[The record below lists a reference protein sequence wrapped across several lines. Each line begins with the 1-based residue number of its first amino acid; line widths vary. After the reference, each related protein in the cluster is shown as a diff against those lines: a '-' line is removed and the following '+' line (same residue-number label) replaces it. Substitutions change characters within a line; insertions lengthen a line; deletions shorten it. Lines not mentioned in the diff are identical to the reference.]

1 MFRLSFAFA
10 AIAVLSLINF
20 YSYKRFL
27 KRLDIFCK
35 IQGVI
40 KWLMI
45 LMNLCEI
52 FYFAVLRLDNLDPI
66 LYLLFSAMIGV
77 SFMLFCVALVY
88 DLFHIP
94 YAKIPHDYSRRL
106 FIKMVFDVT
115 MLILAFSYIAKG
127 FLNGMKAPRIKEVDI
142 FIGGLASELSVVQIT
157 DLHIG
162 KTLGK
167 DFMDAVVQQINALD
181 ADIVVITGD
190 LVDMPVN
197 QIGDKLDAL
206 RAIESRLGVYYVPG
220 NHEYFYGVN
229 TIMEHVRS
237 LGVHVL
243 DNRSMVIN
251 HTINLVGVM
260 DMMGKRFDFEPPD
273 LAKALLHV
281 KPELPTILLSHQ
293 PKFVNEVKDEKIDLI
308 LSGHTHGGQIFPFGL
323 LVLLDQ
329 PYLSGLYQH
338 SAQTQVFVS
347 NGAGYWG
354 PAVRIMAPSE
364 IVKIHL
370 KPKVKA

>member
-27 KRLDIFCK
+27 KRLDIFFK
-35 IQGVI
+35 MQRVI

-45 LMNLCEI
+45 VMTLCEI
-52 FYFAVLRLDNLDPI
+52 FYFLVLRLDNLDPI

-77 SFMLFCVALVY
+77 SFMLFCVAIVY

-127 FLNGMKAPRIKEVDI
+127 FFNGMKAPRINEVDVVI
-142 FIGGLASELSVVQIT
+142 DGLESELCIVQIT

-167 DFMDAVVQQINALD
+167 SFMDAVVKQINALD

-206 RAIESRLGVYYVPG
+206 RSIESRLGVYYVPG

-229 TIMEHVRS
+229 HIMEHVRS

-251 HTINLVGVM
+251 HTINLAGVM
-260 DMMGKRFDFEPPD
+260 DMSGKRFDFAPPE

-293 PKFVNEVKDEKIDLI
+293 PKIVSEMHGEKIDLI

-338 SAQTQVFVS
+338 SKQTQVFVS

-364 IVKIHL
+364 IVKL
-370 KPKVKA
+370 NLKVKKA

>member
-27 KRLDIFCK
+27 KRLDIFGK
-35 IQGVI
+35 LQGVI
-40 KWLMI
+40 KWAMI
-45 LMNLCEI
+45 AMTLCEI

-66 LYLLFSAMIGV
+66 LYLLFSAMIGI
-77 SFMLFCVALVY
+77 SFMLFCVAIVY
-88 DLFHIP
+88 DLMHIP

-106 FIKMVFDVT
+106 FVKMVFDVT
-115 MLILAFSYIAKG
+115 MLILALSYMTKG
-127 FLNGMKAPRIKEVDI
+127 FINGMKAPRIKEVDI
-142 FIGGLASELSVVQIT
+142 VIEGLKEELTIVQIT
-157 DLHIG
+157 DVHIG

-167 DFMDAVVQQINALD
+167 AFLDDIVKQINALD
-181 ADIVVITGD
+181 ADMVVITGD

-197 QIGDKLDAL
+197 QIGDKLDSL
-206 RAIESRLGVYYVPG
+206 SSIKSRLGVYYVPG

-229 TIMEHVRS
+229 AIMEHVRS

-243 DNRSMVIN
+243 SNHSIVIN
-251 HTINLVGVM
+251 QTINLAGVM

-293 PKFVNEVKDEKIDLI
+293 PKFVHEIKDEKIDLI

-338 SAQTQVFVS
+338 SARTQIFVS

-370 KPKVKA
+370 KPKVTA

>member
-27 KRLDIFCK
+27 KRLDLFFK

-40 KWLMI
+40 KWAMI
-45 LMNLCEI
+45 VITLCEI
-52 FYFAVLRLDNLDPI
+52 CYFLVLRLDNLDPI
-66 LYLLFSAMIGV
+66 LYTLFSAMIGV
-77 SFMLFCVALVY
+77 SFMLFCVALLY

-115 MLILAFSYIAKG
+115 MLILALSYITKG
-127 FLNGMKAPRIKEVDI
+127 FLNGMKAPRIKEVDV
-142 FIGGLASELSVVQIT
+142 FIDGLESELSIVQIT
-157 DLHIG
+157 DVHIG

-167 DFMDAVVQQINALD
+167 SFMDDVVKQVNALD
-181 ADIVVITGD
+181 ADMVVITGD
-190 LVDMPVN
+190 LIDMPVN
-197 QIGDKLDAL
+197 QIGDKLDSL
-206 RAIESRLGVYYVPG
+206 RTIQSRLGVYYVPG
-220 NHEYFYGVN
+220 NHEYFYGVHK
-229 TIMEHVRS
+229 IMEHVHT
-237 LGVHVL
+237 LGVHIL
-243 DNRSMVIN
+243 SNRSMVIN
-251 HTINLVGVM
+251 HTINLAGVM
-260 DMMGKRFDFEPPD
+260 DMSGKRFDFEPPD
-273 LAKALLHV
+273 LKRALLHV

-293 PKFVNEVKDEKIDLI
+293 PKIVKEMSGEKIDLI

-338 SAQTQVFVS
+338 SKHTQVFVS
-347 NGAGYWG
+347 NGAGFWG

-364 IVKIHL
+364 IVKINL
-370 KPKVKA
+370 KVKKA

>member
-1 MFRLSFAFA
+1 MFRLTFAFA
-10 AIAVLSLINF
+10 AIAVLTLINF

-27 KRLDIFCK
+27 KRLDIFVK
-35 IQGVI
+35 IQGVM
-40 KWLMI
+40 KWGMVVI
-45 LMNLCEI
+45 TLCEI
-52 FYFAVLRLDNLDPI
+52 CYFLVLRLDNLDPI
-66 LYLLFSAMIGV
+66 LYRLFSAMIGV
-77 SFMLFCVALVY
+77 SFMLFCVVLLY

-115 MLILAFSYIAKG
+115 MLILALSYITKG
-127 FLNGMKAPRIKEVDI
+127 FLNGMKAPRINEVDV
-142 FIGGLASELSVVQIT
+142 FIDGLESELSIVQIT

-167 DFMDAVVQQINALD
+167 LFMDAVVKQINALD
-181 ADIVVITGD
+181 ADMVVITGD
-190 LVDMPVN
+190 LVDMPVA
-197 QIGDKLDAL
+197 QIGDTLDGL
-206 RAIESRLGVYYVPG
+206 RDIQSRLGVYYVPG

-229 TIMEHVRS
+229 HIMDHVR
-237 LGVHVL
+237 LRGVHVL
-243 DNRSMVIN
+243 SNRSIIIN
-251 HTINLVGVM
+251 HTINLAGVM
-260 DMMGKRFDFEPPD
+260 DMSGKRFDFEPPD
-273 LAKALLHV
+273 LKRALLHV
-281 KPELPTILLSHQ
+281 NPELPTILLSHQ
-293 PKFVNEVKDEKIDLI
+293 PKIVKEMNHEKIDLI

-338 SAQTQVFVS
+338 SKQTQVFVS

-364 IVKIHL
+364 IVKINL
-370 KPKVKA
+370 KVKKV

>member
-1 MFRLSFAFA
+1 MFRLSFALA

-20 YSYKRFL
+20 YSYRRFL

-40 KWLMI
+40 KWVMI
-45 LMNLCEI
+45 AMTLCEV
-52 FYFAVLRLDNLDPI
+52 FYFLVLRLDNLDPI

-77 SFMLFCVALVY
+77 SFMLFCVAIVY

-115 MLILAFSYIAKG
+115 MLLLALSYIAKG
-127 FLNGMKAPRIKEVDI
+127 FYNGMKAPRIKEVDVVI
-142 FIGGLASELSVVQIT
+142 DGLESPLSIVQIT

-167 DFMDAVVQQINALD
+167 AFMDYVVKQINTLD

-190 LVDMPVN
+190 LVDMPVE
-197 QIGDKLDAL
+197 QIGDKLDSL
-206 RAIESRLGVYYVPG
+206 RAIQSRLGVYYVPG

-229 TIMEHVRS
+229 KIMEHIRT
-237 LGVHVL
+237 LGVQIL
-243 DNRSMVIN
+243 SNRSIVIN
-251 HTINLVGVM
+251 HTINLAGVM

-281 KPELPTILLSHQ
+281 KPELPTIAHQQNGEINYRMKVLFRSRVMKYTPTLPVWKQCSTNFLS
-293 PKFVNEVKDEKIDLI
+293 K
-308 LSGHTHGGQIFPFGL
+308 
-323 LVLLDQ
+323 
-329 PYLSGLYQH
+329 
-338 SAQTQVFVS
+338 
-347 NGAGYWG
+347 
-354 PAVRIMAPSE
+354 
-364 IVKIHL
+364 
-370 KPKVKA
+370 KPK

>member
-1 MFRLSFAFA
+1 M
-10 AIAVLSLINF
+10 IA
-20 YSYKRFL
+20 
-27 KRLDIFCK
+27 
-35 IQGVI
+35 
-40 KWLMI
+40 MT
-45 LMNLCEI
+45 LCEI

-77 SFMLFCVALVY
+77 SFMLFCVAIVY

-127 FLNGMKAPRIKEVDI
+127 FLNGMKAPRIKEVDV
-142 FIGGLASELSVVQIT
+142 FIDGLASELSLVQIT

-167 DFMDAVVQQINALD
+167 AFMDAVVQQINALD

-197 QIGDKLDAL
+197 QIGDKLDSL

-229 TIMEHVRS
+229 AIMEHVRS

-243 DNRSMVIN
+243 DNRSIVIN
-251 HTINLVGVM
+251 HTINLAGVM

-273 LAKALLHV
+273 LGKALLHV

-293 PKFVNEVKDEKIDLI
+293 PKFVHEMNGEKIDLI

-338 SAQTQVFVS
+338 SKQTQIFVS

-364 IVKIHL
+364 IVKL
-370 KPKVKA
+370 TLKVKKA

>member
-1 MFRLSFAFA
+1 MFRLTFAFA

-20 YSYKRFL
+20 YSYRRFL
-27 KRLDIFCK
+27 KRLDIFFK
-35 IQGVI
+35 IQGVM
-40 KWLMI
+40 KWGMVAI
-45 LMNLCEI
+45 TLCEI
-52 FYFAVLRLDNLDPI
+52 CYFLVLRLDNLDPI
-66 LYLLFSAMIGV
+66 LYMLFSAMIGV
-77 SFMLFCVALVY
+77 SFMLFCVALLY
-88 DLFHIP
+88 DLFQIP
-94 YAKIPHDYSRRL
+94 YARIPHDYSRRL

-115 MLILAFSYIAKG
+115 MLILALSYITKG
-127 FLNGMKAPRIKEVDI
+127 FINGMKAPRIKELDV
-142 FIGGLASELSVVQIT
+142 FIDGLESELSIVQIT

-167 DFMDAVVQQINALD
+167 SFMDAVVKQVNALD

-197 QIGDKLDAL
+197 QIGDTLDGL
-206 RAIESRLGVYYVPG
+206 RDIQSRLGVYYVPG
-220 NHEYFYGVN
+220 NHEYFYGV
-229 TIMEHVRS
+229 TKIMEHVRT

-243 DNRSMVIN
+243 SNRSIIIN
-251 HTINLVGVM
+251 HTINLAGVM
-260 DMMGKRFDFEPPD
+260 DMSGKRFDFEPPD
-273 LAKALLHV
+273 LKRALLHV
-281 KPELPTILLSHQ
+281 NPELPTILLSHQ
-293 PKFVNEVKDEKIDLI
+293 PKIVKEMNGEKIDLI

-338 SAQTQVFVS
+338 SKQTQVFVS

-364 IVKIHL
+364 IVKINL
-370 KPKVKA
+370 KVKKA

>member
-1 MFRLSFAFA
+1 
-10 AIAVLSLINF
+10 
-20 YSYKRFL
+20 
-27 KRLDIFCK
+27 
-35 IQGVI
+35 
-40 KWLMI
+40 
-45 LMNLCEI
+45 
-52 FYFAVLRLDNLDPI
+52 
-66 LYLLFSAMIGV
+66 
-77 SFMLFCVALVY
+77 
-88 DLFHIP
+88 
-94 YAKIPHDYSRRL
+94 
-106 FIKMVFDVT
+106 
-115 MLILAFSYIAKG
+115 
-127 FLNGMKAPRIKEVDI
+127 MKAPRVKEVDVYI
-142 FIGGLASELSVVQIT
+142 DGLKSELSIVQIT

-167 DFMDAVVQQINALD
+167 DFMDDVVKQINALD

-197 QIGDKLDAL
+197 QIGDKLDSL
-206 RAIESRLGVYYVPG
+206 NSIESRLGVYYVPG

-229 TIMEHVRS
+229 AIMDHVRS

-243 DNRSMVIN
+243 SNRSIVIN
-251 HTINLVGVM
+251 HAINLAGVM

-281 KPELPTILLSHQ
+281 KPELPTILLAHQ
-293 PKFVNEVKDEKIDLI
+293 PKFVNEINDEKIDLI

-338 SAQTQVFVS
+338 SKQTQIFVS

-364 IVKIHL
+364 IVKL
-370 KPKVKA
+370 TLKVKKA

>member
-1 MFRLSFAFA
+1 MFRLSFALA
-10 AIAVLSLINF
+10 AIAVLTLINF

-27 KRLDIFCK
+27 KRLDLFFK
-35 IQGVI
+35 IQPLIKGVMVLI
-40 KWLMI
+40 T
-45 LMNLCEI
+45 LCEI
-52 FYFAVLRLDNLDPI
+52 GYFLVLRLDNLDPI
-66 LYLLFSAMIGV
+66 LYALFSAMIGV
-77 SFMLFCVALVY
+77 SFMLFCVAILY

-127 FLNGMKAPRIKEVDI
+127 FFNGMKAPQIKEVDI
-142 FIGGLASELSVVQIT
+142 FINGLESELCMVQIT

-167 DFMDAVVQQINALD
+167 NFMDDVVAQINSLD

-190 LVDMPVN
+190 LVDMPVS
-197 QIGDKLDAL
+197 QIGNKLDAL
-206 RAIESRLGVYYVPG
+206 RTIQSRLGVYYVPG

-229 TIMEHVRS
+229 TIMEHIQS

-243 DNRSMVIN
+243 SNRSIVIN
-251 HTINLVGVM
+251 HTINLAGVM
-260 DMMGKRFDFEPPD
+260 DMMGKRFDFAPPD
-273 LAKALLHV
+273 LERALLHV

-293 PKFVNEVKDEKIDLI
+293 PKIVNEMKNEKIDLI

-338 SAQTQVFVS
+338 SKQTQVFVS

-354 PAVRIMAPSE
+354 PSVRIMAPSE
-364 IVKIHL
+364 IVKLNL

>member
-1 MFRLSFAFA
+1 MFRLTFALA

-27 KRLDIFCK
+27 KRLDLFFK
-35 IQGVI
+35 IQGLI
-40 KWLMI
+40 KWVMI
-45 LMNLCEI
+45 AITLCEI
-52 FYFAVLRLDNLDPI
+52 CYFLVLRLDNLDPI
-66 LYLLFSAMIGV
+66 LYTLFSAMIGI
-77 SFMLFCVALVY
+77 SFMLFCVAILY

-115 MLILAFSYIAKG
+115 MLILALSYITKG
-127 FLNGMKAPRIKEVDI
+127 FVNGMKAPRIKEVDVLI
-142 FIGGLASELSVVQIT
+142 DGLESELSIVQIT
-157 DLHIG
+157 DVHIG

-167 DFMDAVVQQINALD
+167 SFMDDVVKQVNALD

-190 LVDMPVN
+190 LIDMPVN
-197 QIGDKLDAL
+197 QIGDKLDSL
-206 RAIESRLGVYYVPG
+206 RALQSRLGVYYVPG

-229 TIMEHVRS
+229 KIMEYVRT

-243 DNRSMVIN
+243 SNRSIVIN
-251 HTINLVGVM
+251 HTINLAGVM
-260 DMMGKRFDFEPPD
+260 DMSGKRFDFEPPD
-273 LAKALLHV
+273 LKRALLHV

-293 PKFVNEVKDEKIDLI
+293 PKIVKEMNGEKIDLI

-338 SAQTQVFVS
+338 SKQTQVFVS
-347 NGAGYWG
+347 NGAGFWG

-364 IVKIHL
+364 IVKINL
-370 KPKVKA
+370 KVKKA

>member
-1 MFRLSFAFA
+1 MFRLTFALA

-27 KRLDIFCK
+27 KRLDLLFK
-35 IQGVI
+35 IQGVV
-40 KWLMI
+40 KWVMI
-45 LMNLCEI
+45 AITLCEI
-52 FYFAVLRLDNLDPI
+52 CYFLVLRLDNLDPI
-66 LYLLFSAMIGV
+66 LYTLFSAMIGI
-77 SFMLFCVALVY
+77 SFMLFCVAILY

-115 MLILAFSYIAKG
+115 MLILALSYITKG
-127 FLNGMKAPRIKEVDI
+127 FVNGMKAPRIKEVDVLI
-142 FIGGLASELSVVQIT
+142 DGLESELSIVQIT
-157 DLHIG
+157 DVHIG

-167 DFMDAVVQQINALD
+167 SFMDDVVKQVNALD

-190 LVDMPVN
+190 LIDMPVN
-197 QIGDKLDAL
+197 QIGDKLDSL
-206 RAIESRLGVYYVPG
+206 RALQSRLGVYYVPG

-229 TIMEHVRS
+229 KIMEYVRT

-243 DNRSMVIN
+243 SNRSIVIN
-251 HTINLVGVM
+251 HTINLAGVM
-260 DMMGKRFDFEPPD
+260 DMSGKRFDFEPPD
-273 LAKALLHV
+273 LKRALLHV

-293 PKFVNEVKDEKIDLI
+293 PKIVKEMNGEKIDLI

-338 SAQTQVFVS
+338 SKHTQVFVS
-347 NGAGYWG
+347 NGAGFWG

-364 IVKIHL
+364 IVKINL
-370 KPKVKA
+370 KVKKT

>member
-27 KRLDIFCK
+27 KRLDLFFK

-40 KWLMI
+40 KWVMI
-45 LMNLCEI
+45 AITLCEI
-52 FYFAVLRLDNLDPI
+52 CYFLVLRLDNLDPI
-66 LYLLFSAMIGV
+66 LYTLFSAMIGV
-77 SFMLFCVALVY
+77 SFMLFCVAILY

-127 FLNGMKAPRIKEVDI
+127 FLNGMKAPRIKEVDV
-142 FIGGLASELSVVQIT
+142 FIDGLESELSIVQIT
-157 DLHIG
+157 DVHIG

-167 DFMDAVVQQINALD
+167 SFMDAVVKQVNALD
-181 ADIVVITGD
+181 ADMVVITGD
-190 LVDMPVN
+190 LIDMPVT
-197 QIGDKLDAL
+197 QIGDKLDSL
-206 RAIESRLGVYYVPG
+206 RTIQSRLGVYYVPG
-220 NHEYFYGVN
+220 NHEYFYGVHK
-229 TIMEHVRS
+229 IMEYVRT

-243 DNRSMVIN
+243 SNRSIVIN
-251 HTINLVGVM
+251 HTINLAGAM
-260 DMMGKRFDFEPPD
+260 DMSGKRFDFEPPD
-273 LAKALLHV
+273 LKRALLHV

-293 PKFVNEVKDEKIDLI
+293 PKIVKEMTDEKIDLI

-338 SAQTQVFVS
+338 SKHTQVFVS
-347 NGAGYWG
+347 NGAGFWG

-364 IVKIHL
+364 IVKINL
-370 KPKVKA
+370 KVKKA

>member
-1 MFRLSFAFA
+1 MFRLSFAIA

-27 KRLDIFCK
+27 KRLDLFSNAK
-35 IQGVI
+35 RLI
-40 KWLMI
+40 KWLMVA
-45 LMNLCEI
+45 MTLCEI
-52 FYFAVLRLDNLDPI
+52 FYFLVLRLDNLDPV
-66 LYLLFSAMIGV
+66 LYTLFSAMIGV
-77 SFMLFCVALVY
+77 SFMLFCTALVY

-94 YAKIPHDYSRRL
+94 YARIPHDYSRRL
-106 FIKMVFDVT
+106 FIKMVLDVT

-127 FLNGMKAPRIKEVDI
+127 FFNGMKPPRINEVDV
-142 FIGGLASELSVVQIT
+142 FIDHLASELCIVQIT
-157 DLHIG
+157 DVHIG
-162 KTLGK
+162 KSFGK
-167 DFMDAVVQQINALD
+167 TFMDALVHKVNALD

-190 LVDMPVN
+190 LVDMPVAH
-197 QIGDKLDAL
+197 IGDKLDSL
-206 RAIESRLGVYYVPG
+206 RLLQSRLGVYYVPG

-229 TIMEHVRS
+229 TIMEHLKS

-243 DNRSMVIN
+243 SNRSMVIN
-251 HTINLVGVM
+251 HTINLAGVM
-260 DMMGKRFDFEPPD
+260 DMSGKRFDFEPPD

-281 KPELPTILLSHQ
+281 NPDLPTILLSHQ
-293 PKFVNEVKDEKIDLI
+293 PKIVSEIKDEKIDLI

-338 SAQTQVFVS
+338 SKQTQVFVS

-364 IVKIHL
+364 IVKL
-370 KPKVKA
+370 NLKVKKA

>member
-10 AIAVLSLINF
+10 AIAVLTLINF

-27 KRLDIFCK
+27 KRLDLFFNY
-35 IQGVI
+35 QSVI
-40 KWLMI
+40 KWVMVLI
-45 LMNLCEI
+45 TLCEV
-52 FYFAVLRLDNLDPI
+52 FYFLVLRLDNLDPL
-66 LYLLFSAMIGV
+66 LYALFSAMLGV
-77 SFMLFCVALVY
+77 SFMLFCVSLVY

-106 FIKMVFDVT
+106 FVKMVLDVT
-115 MLILAFSYIAKG
+115 MLILAFSYMAKG
-127 FLNGMKAPRIKEVDI
+127 FFNGMQAPRIKEIDV
-142 FIGGLASELSVVQIT
+142 FIKGLQEELSIVQIT

-167 DFMDAVVQQINALD
+167 AFMDDIVKKINALD

-190 LVDMPVN
+190 LVDMPVE
-197 QIGDKLDAL
+197 QIGDKLEAL
-206 RAIESRLGVYYVPG
+206 RTIQSRLGVYYVPG
-220 NHEYFYGVN
+220 NHEYFYGVHK
-229 TIMEHVRS
+229 IMEYVEY
-237 LGVHVL
+237 LGINVL
-243 DNRSMVIN
+243 SNRSMIVN
-251 HTINLVGVM
+251 QTINIAGVT

-273 LAKALLHV
+273 LKRALAQV
-281 KPELPTILLSHQ
+281 QPQLPTILLSHQ
-293 PKFVNEVKDEKIDLI
+293 PKIVSEIKDEKIDLI

-338 SAQTQVFVS
+338 SERTQIFVS

-364 IVKIHL
+364 IVKMTL
-370 KPKVKA
+370 RVKA

>member
-1 MFRLSFAFA
+1 MFRLSFALA

-20 YSYKRFL
+20 YSYRRFL

-40 KWLMI
+40 KWVMI
-45 LMNLCEI
+45 AMTLCEV
-52 FYFAVLRLDNLDPI
+52 FYFLVLRLDNLDPI

-77 SFMLFCVALVY
+77 SFMLFCVAIVY

-115 MLILAFSYIAKG
+115 MLLLALSYIAKG
-127 FLNGMKAPRIKEVDI
+127 FYNGMKAPRIKEVDVVI
-142 FIGGLASELSVVQIT
+142 DGLESPLSIVQIT

-167 DFMDAVVQQINALD
+167 AFMDYVVKQINTLD

-190 LVDMPVN
+190 LVDMPVE
-197 QIGDKLDAL
+197 QIGDKLDSL
-206 RAIESRLGVYYVPG
+206 RAIQSRLGVYYVPG

-229 TIMEHVRS
+229 KIMEHIRT
-237 LGVHVL
+237 LGVQIL
-243 DNRSMVIN
+243 SNRSIVIN
-251 HTINLVGVM
+251 HTINLAGVM

-281 KPELPTILLSHQ
+281 NPELPTILLSHN
-293 PKFVNEVKDEKIDLI
+293 PKIVKEMNGAKIDLI

-338 SAQTQVFVS
+338 SKQTQVFVS

-354 PAVRIMAPSE
+354 PAVRILAPSE
-364 IVKIHL
+364 IVKINL
-370 KPKVKA
+370 KVKKA

>member
-27 KRLDIFCK
+27 KRLDLFFK

-40 KWLMI
+40 KWVMI
-45 LMNLCEI
+45 AITLCEI
-52 FYFAVLRLDNLDPI
+52 CYFLVLRLDNLDPI
-66 LYLLFSAMIGV
+66 LYTLFSAMIGV
-77 SFMLFCVALVY
+77 SFMLFCVAILY

-127 FLNGMKAPRIKEVDI
+127 FLNGMKAPRIKEVDV
-142 FIGGLASELSVVQIT
+142 FIDGLESELSIVQIT
-157 DLHIG
+157 DVHIG

-167 DFMDAVVQQINALD
+167 SFMDAVVKQVNALD
-181 ADIVVITGD
+181 ADMVVITGD
-190 LVDMPVN
+190 LIDMPVN
-197 QIGDKLDAL
+197 QIGDKLDSL
-206 RAIESRLGVYYVPG
+206 RAIQSRLGVYYVPG
-220 NHEYFYGVN
+220 NHEYFYGVHK
-229 TIMEHVRS
+229 IMEYVRT

-243 DNRSMVIN
+243 SNRSIVIN
-251 HTINLVGVM
+251 HTINLAGVM
-260 DMMGKRFDFEPPD
+260 DMSGKRFDFEPPD
-273 LAKALLHV
+273 LKRALLHV

-293 PKFVNEVKDEKIDLI
+293 PKIVKEMTDEKIDLI

-338 SAQTQVFVS
+338 SKHTQVFVS
-347 NGAGYWG
+347 NGAGFWG

-364 IVKIHL
+364 IVKINL
-370 KPKVKA
+370 KVKKV